1 MPNEPSDDLP
11 NLNGYAIAVRSVDAD
26 EAHTLRADTVRL
38 VLREH
43 VRGLKGKLDPE
54 SWINGGWAEVESFVE
69 DLCSGGMHPALV
81 DWEAD
86 KDRAGHPAPSSREL
100 YARRLAVLMAI
111 GLNRIGLSGR
121 NARRFAA
128 SELARAGVFD
138 SAPTAKRI
146 EHWQARY
153 FPALDSGAELLL
165 ATGIATAG
173 RDAHKLALYFIGLS
187 HIATNP
193 TAVAVKPGLSPK
205 RGDYLGKF
213 EPG

>member
-1 MPNEPSDDLP
+1 MTNEYSDDLP
-11 NLNGYAIAVRSVDAD
+11 NLNGYAIAVRSVDSD
-26 EAHTLRADTVRL
+26 EAHALRADTVRL

-43 VRGLKGKLDPE
+43 VRGLKENLDPARWLN
-54 SWINGGWAEVESFVE
+54 SGWAEVESFVE
-69 DLCSGGMHPALV
+69 ALCSGGMHPALI

-100 YARRLAVLMAI
+100 YVRRLAVLMAI

-128 SELARAGVFD
+128 DELARAGVFD

-153 FPALDSGAELLL
+153 FPALDTGAELLL

-173 RDAHKLALYFIGLS
+173 RDPHKLALYFIGLS
-187 HIATNP
+187 HVATNP
-193 TAVAVKPGLSPK
+193 TAVVVKPGLSPK
-205 RGDYLGKF
+205 GVGYLGKF
-213 EPG
+213 ESG